1 MQRLVLLFLGLL
13 FCGIAAKG
21 QSVPADAGKQVIV
34 NFRPP
39 IADTARIASY
49 LQTGN
54 YYLYKPGYFPGDLD
68 SALAFFNRAKDLA
81 DNIKDPYWQNEALAH
96 LGDYY
101 YEKDDREKGKSSY
114 TRVIDYYH
122 KTGNAEMEKRYQDRL
137 LAVTGG
143 VHAGMVPDNI
153 QYFEAGGTGLASKG
167 GQLQSIAAHK
177 EVAYAYIKAGELDKA
192 EKELLGMLAAYK
204 ALHYDRLM
212 DTYEL
217 LAEVSKLETDLHKEL
232 LYKLELIKNMEATND
247 TARADYF
254 YSKLA
259 LTYADLN
266 MHDQSQ
272 TWIFK
277 AMEVLKRR
285 HQLEDYYGY
294 VSLAI
299 WNFNV
304 MNKPQDGIAFLKRTE
319 REVPPLNTA
328 QRVDLYE
335 GYGNCYAGMQQ
346 YAKAEQYYL
355 EMMRLYKQTSFNQ
368 AFYSTNY
375 QMTTDYIHYNQI
387 IGNFYVLTKQYAKAG
402 LYFGKI
408 LELPKGTVR
417 PVTLSKINRMQ
428 FTVDSAQGNYIAAIQ
443 HFETSKRIDDSLFN
457 DNKGKQI
464 EELEISYQTEKKDKE
479 LQTKQKNIVQL
490 VNKNL
495 LQDARLREASLTR
508 NVIIISALLLI
519 ALLYTGYRF
528 KQRHN
533 IQLQVQQ
540 REINNKNQRLEQV
553 LAEQQ
558 KLLAQK
564 EWLVR
569 EIHHRV
575 KNNLQ
580 IVISLLNV
588 QAGFLDDP
596 SAIEAIRE
604 SRERMQAIAI
614 IHQKLYQPDSST
626 RINLRS
632 YIQEMVIYLRSSFS
646 GYEKIS
652 FQLDVDDM
660 DVDVSQAVPLGII
673 VNEAITNS
681 VKYAFPGNQKG
692 RITISVHQLNK
703 EDVLLRIKDNGQ
715 GFPDNFDLKDNNSL
729 GIQLMKLFA
738 EQLEGI
744 LSFRSQDGAEISLR
758 FKAQQTIDPVHPGT
772 FANIQPR
779 EEATY

>member
-1 MQRLVLLFLGLL
+1 MQRLLLFFLGLL
-13 FCGIAAKG
+13 LCGTAASG
-21 QSVPADAGKQVIV
+21 QPAPADAGRQVV
-34 NFRPP
+34 VTFQPP
-39 IADTARIASY
+39 MADTDRIAAS
-49 LQTGN
+49 LRTGS
-54 YYLYKPGYFPGDLD
+54 YYLYKPGRFPGDLD
-68 SALAFFNRAKDLA
+68 SALVFFTRARDLA
-81 DNIKDPYWQNEALAH
+81 DTIKNTYWQNEAQAR

-101 YEKDDREKGKSSY
+101 YEKDDREKGKSAY
-114 TRVIDYYH
+114 IRVIDFYR
-122 KTGNAEMEKRYQDRL
+122 KAGNKAMEKHYQDRL
-137 LAVTGG
+137 LEVTGG

-167 GQLQSIAAHK
+167 GQLQNIAAHK
-177 EVAYAYIKAGELDKA
+177 EIAYACIKAGELDKA
-192 EKELLGMLAAYK
+192 EKELLGMLAAYN
-204 ALHYDRLM
+204 ALHYDKLV

-232 LYKLELIKNMEATND
+232 LYKLELIKNMEATGD

-277 AMEVLKRR
+277 AMDVLIRR

-294 VSLAI
+294 VSLAV

-304 MNKPQDGIAFLKRTE
+304 MNKPEEGIAFLKRTA
-319 REVPPLNTA
+319 REVPPLNAA

-335 GYGNCYAGMQQ
+335 GYGNCYANMQQ

-375 QMTTDYIHYNQI
+375 QMTTDYIHYNQV

-402 LYFGKI
+402 AYFGKI
-408 LELPKGTVR
+408 LGLPKGTVR

-428 FTVDSAQGNYIAAIQ
+428 FTVDSARGNYIAAIQ
-443 HFETSKRIDDSLFN
+443 HFETSKNIDDSLFN
-457 DNKGKQI
+457 DNKSKQI

-495 LQDARLREASLTR
+495 LQDARLREANLIR
-508 NVIIISALLLI
+508 NVIIISSLLLI

-540 REINNKNQRLEQV
+540 RVINSKNQRLEQV

-588 QAGFLDDP
+588 QAGFLNDP
-596 SAIEAIRE
+596 SAVEAIRE

-652 FQLDVDDM
+652 FQLDVEELN
-660 DVDVSQAVPLGII
+660 VDVSQAVPLGII
-673 VNEAITNS
+673 INEAITNS
-681 VKYAFPGNQKG
+681 VKYAFPIHRKG
-692 RITISVHQLNK
+692 RIVISVHQFNGD
-703 EDVLLRIKDNGQ
+703 EVLLRIKDNGQ
-715 GFPDNFDLKDNNSL
+715 GFPDDFDLKDNNSL

-738 EQLEGI
+738 EQLEAA
-744 LSFRSQDGAEISLR
+744 LSFRSHDGAEISLR
-758 FKAQQTIDPVHPGT
+758 FKSQQTIDPVEPDA
-772 FANIQPR
+772 FANIQPKQ
-779 EEATY
+779 EAVS